1 MATANELVASTVMD
15 NAAGLMNDSAKTT
28 YTYAAQLPY
37 LQMALLELREKYELN
52 NIPVTETS
60 SEEIDVPAGET
71 EITFGNL
78 VGPALPDDLVEPQ
91 QLWEKNTGI
100 DPYIPMTRVDFLPHY
115 LAGTPTNQF
124 IYYVWQ
130 DQKIKFLESTADNT
144 IKIDYI
150 KQLFMELVDENTAIN
165 VINAQS
171 FLQYRTAGLMA
182 EFIERNLPSANSMNA
197 YASLAMDRA
206 LGIGVK
212 GKQAIQ
218 TRRRPF
224 RQAWKRRVGGWSR

>member
-1 MATANELVASTVMD
+1 MATANELLASTVMD
-15 NAAGLMNDSAKTT
+15 LVAGLMNDTAKAV
-28 YTYAAQLPY
+28 YTYAVQIPY
-37 LQMALLELREKYELN
+37 LNMALLELREKYELN

-60 SEEIDVPAGET
+60 SEEIDVPAGDT
-71 EITFGNL
+71 EITFGATTS
-78 VGPALPDDLVEPQ
+78 PALPDDLVEPQ

-130 DQKIKFLESTADNT
+130 DQKIKLLASTADNT

-150 KQLFMELVDENTAIN
+150 KQLFMDVIDSGTQIN

-171 FLQYRTAGLMA
+171 FLQYRTAALLA
-182 EFIERNLPSANSMNA
+182 EFIERNITSSDALNT
-197 YASLAMDRA
+197 YAVLAMDRA

-224 RQAWKRRVGGWSR
+224 RQAWKRRSGGWR

>member
-1 MATANELVASTVMD
+1 MATANQLVASTVMD
-15 NAAGLMNDSAKTT
+15 LVAGLMNDSAKTT

-37 LQMALLELREKYELN
+37 LNMALLELREKFELN

-60 SEEIDVPAGET
+60 SEEIDMAAGET
-71 EITFGNL
+71 EIEFGNL
-78 VGPALPDDLVEPQ
+78 VGPSLPDDLVEPQ

-100 DPYIPMTRVDFLPHY
+100 DPYIPMTKLDYLPHY
-115 LAGTPTNQF
+115 LAGAPTNQF
-124 IYYVWQ
+124 IYWVWQ
-130 DQKIKFLESTADNT
+130 EQKIKMLPSTANNT

-150 KQLFMELVDENTAIN
+150 KQLFMEVVDENTPIN

-171 FLQYRTAGLMA
+171 FLQYRTAGLCS
-182 EFIERNLPSANSMNA
+182 EFIERNKPSADAQNA
-197 YASLAMDRA
+197 YAMLAMDRA